1 MSELVE
7 ANLKF
12 HGSRSFAYAPLKHPH
27 SQTVCE
33 SGNMFHFV
41 AQSQKMGIAKADGFW
56 SDGAEGPVFA
66 VAGYLHGSAIRR

>member
-1 MSELVE
+1 MSKLVY

-12 HGSRSFAYAPLKHPH
+12 HRSRSSAYAPLKHPH
-27 SQTVCE
+27 SETVCE

-41 AQSQKMGIAKADGFW
+41 AQSKKVGTAKTDGFW
-56 SDGAEGPVFA
+56 SDGAEGPAFA